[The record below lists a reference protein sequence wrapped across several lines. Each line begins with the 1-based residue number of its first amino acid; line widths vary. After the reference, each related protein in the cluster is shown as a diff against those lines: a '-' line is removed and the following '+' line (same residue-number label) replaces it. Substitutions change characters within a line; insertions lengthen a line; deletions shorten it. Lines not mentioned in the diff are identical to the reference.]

1 MFQRGARGPR
11 KGRHSIME
19 ADVVMI
25 PQTWGELTDKEDIKG
40 LNRILDHL
48 NDDVQAVYY
57 NWDE

>member
-1 MFQRGARGPR
+1 
-11 KGRHSIME
+11 ME